1 MTPAAKERRD
11 ARHAAEKAQRMADIV
26 ATPPPPSTLTFAMP
40 RDLPRLTWL
49 NAKAH
54 PQMTGGRKNVSG
66 HQEEHADALYEQRQK
81 EVPNEIA

>member
-11 ARHAAEKAQRMADIV
+11 ARHAAEKTPRLADII
-26 ATPPPPSTLTFAMP
+26 ATPSTLTFAMP

-66 HQEEHADALYEQRQK
+66 HQEERADAVYEQRQK